1 VQALFPEIKSM
12 GARVACRRR
21 VDRLLVAAVVL
32 TAVGVAAAAVSRPEM
47 ASAFARNGS
56 GALTFKAD
64 FTGAYPPTA
73 CPVGTPS
80 SVECFARAGTG
91 VIRGLGTVRESYPY
105 FVQDL
110 PSGCELGY
118 VQVLPTTVRLTV
130 AGKGEI
136 EIRLGGTGC
145 LERQPP
151 LPLRGDEA
159 FTVTGGSGKYAG
171 ASGEGT
177 LSHLSYGPEAYSAVD
192 TWAGTLVVG
201 GVNFDLTPP
210 MFSGATDKTVRAPRR
225 AKGTKVA
232 FNVTARDD
240 TDGPVPVSCRP
251 KPGSY
256 FTLGRTTVH
265 CTATDSSANT
275 ATTRFVVTV
284 KRR

>member
-1 VQALFPEIKSM
+1 LFPDIKKM
-12 GARVACRRR
+12 GERVTCRRR
-21 VDRLLVAAVVL
+21 VDRRLIAAVAV
-32 TAVGVAAAAVSRPEM
+32 AVVGVAAAAVSRPVT
-47 ASAFARNGS
+47 ANAFARS
-56 GALTFKAD
+56 ESETLTFKAD
-64 FTGAYPPTA
+64 ITGAYPPTA
-73 CPVGTPS
+73 CPAGTPS

-91 VIRGLGTVRESYPY
+91 VIRGLGTVQESYAY

-118 VQVLPTTVRLTV
+118 VQVLPTTVHLTV
-130 AGKGEI
+130 VGKGQI

-145 LERQPP
+145 LERLPP

-171 ASGEGT
+171 ATGGGT

-192 TWAGTLVVG
+192 TWAGTLVVA

-210 MFSGATDKTVRAPRR
+210 TFSGATDKVVRAPKHAQRR
-225 AKGTKVA
+225 RVS
-232 FNVTARDD
+232 FDVTARDGI
-240 TDGPVPVSCRP
+240 DGPVPVACRP

-256 FTLGRTTVH
+256 FTLGRTTVR
-265 CTATDSSANT
+265 CSTTDSSANVAT
-275 ATTRFVVTV
+275 ARFVVTV

>member
-1 VQALFPEIKSM
+1 M
-12 GARVACRRR
+12 GERVTCRRR
-21 VDRLLVAAVVL
+21 VHRLLAIAAALAV
-32 TAVGVAAAAVSRPEM
+32 VGVAAAAVSRPVM
-47 ASAFARNGS
+47 ANAFARSDS
-56 GALTFKAD
+56 GTLTFKAD
-64 FTGAYPPTA
+64 ITGFYPPTA

-105 FVQDL
+105 FVQDS

-159 FTVTGGSGKYAG
+159 FTITGGSGKYAG

-177 LSHLSYGPEAYSAVD
+177 LSHLSYGPDAYSAVD
-192 TWAGTLVVG
+192 TWAGTLVVAG
-201 GVNFDLTPP
+201 MNFDLTPP
-210 MFSGATDKTVRAPRR
+210 TFSAATDKIVRAPKHAQRR
-225 AKGTKVA
+225 RVS
-232 FNVTARDD
+232 FNVTAQDD

-265 CTATDSSANT
+265 CSTADSSANT
-275 ATTRFVVTV
+275 ATARFVVTV
-284 KRR
+284 KHR